1 MHVEDDVI
9 RRRYNRIFDIHFRLR
24 DTADFVTP
32 YFTIGILNNA
42 GNPWEVFQ
50 GFILHVH
57 VEGNMISRRYDRNS
71 DINFRLRDM
80 ADYVPH
86 SLLWGILNNAGS
98 PIKTKV
104 VLIRCL

>member
-1 MHVEDDVI
+1 MTEFS
-9 RRRYNRIFDIHFRLR
+9 IFTFVFEIWLIL
-24 DTADFVTP
+24 ADFLSP

-57 VEGNMISRRYDRNS
+57 VEGDIISRRYDRNT
-71 DINFRLRDM
+71 DIHFRLRDT

-86 SLLWGILNNAGS
+86 TLL
-98 PIKTKV
+98 
-104 VLIRCL
+104 